1 MIKQNPLHAQ
11 IQILC
16 SSLNFHDI
24 FWSEK
29 IQLYF
34 PVMTQFYDRQSLSK
48 YYGDS
53 ADALE
58 STKTEA
64 KEPRFGQLWDEIVDF
79 FEMIPLMKSE
89 LKVRRNRMWERT
101 NP

>member
-1 MIKQNPLHAQ
+1 
-11 IQILC
+11 
-16 SSLNFHDI
+16 
-24 FWSEK
+24 
-29 IQLYF
+29 
-34 PVMTQFYDRQSLSK
+34 MTQFYDRQSLSK

-64 KEPRFGQLWDEIVDF
+64 KESKFGQLWDEIVDF
-79 FEMIPLMKSE
+79 FEMKSE
-89 LKVRRNRMWERT
+89 LKVRRNRMRERT

>member
-1 MIKQNPLHAQ
+1 MIKQNLLHAQ
-11 IQILC
+11 IQSLC

-24 FWSEK
+24 FWSEN

-34 PVMTQFYDRQSLSK
+34 SVMTQFYDRQSLSN

-53 ADALE
+53 TLE
-58 STKTEA
+58 ATKTEA

-79 FEMIPLMKSE
+79 FEGIPLMKSK
-89 LKVRRNRMWERT
+89 LKVRRNRMRERT